1 MKEVLI
7 YIPEPNGAVGF
18 AARQLAA
25 WGFPLTSLPCDAV
38 THVLLGVPT
47 KSMPLPGS
55 LPEAVTVFGGNMG
68 DAPYRAVD
76 LLKDEAYL
84 AANAAITAHCAL
96 KIAMEQLPVTLDQC
110 KVLLIGWGRISK
122 CLAPLLK
129 ALGAHVTV
137 ASRKT
142 ADRAILEATGYEAVD
157 TCDLEASPYRLI
169 INTAPAPVLDGSQA
183 AENAVLLDLASK
195 KGISGDKVIWARGL
209 PGKEAPES
217 SGQLIAKTVLRYL
230 GKEQA

>member
-25 WGFPLTSLPCDAV
+25 WGFSLTSLPCDGV
-38 THVLLGVPT
+38 THVLLEVPT

-55 LPEAVTVFGGNMG
+55 LPEAATVFGGNVA
-68 DAPYRAVD
+68 DAPYQAVD

-84 AANAAITAHCAL
+84 AANAAITAHCAV
-96 KIAMEQLPVTLDQC
+96 KIAMERLPVTLDRC

-129 ALGAHVTV
+129 ALGAQVTI
-137 ASRKT
+137 ASRRE
-142 ADRAILEATGYEAVD
+142 ADRGILEATGYAAVD
-157 TCDLEASPYRLI
+157 TYNLDAMPYRLI
-169 INTAPAPVLDGSQA
+169 INTAPAPVLDENQA
-183 AENAVLLDLASK
+183 SDNALLLDLASK

-230 GKEQA
+230 GKELL